1 MHIWQNAPTSGTGD
15 TYAIRNI
22 RIRKG
27 TGHVSKYSNFL
38 RRTSDEPIIYVF
50 RHNLNDIAPLVSVR
64 YSYDPLDVNTITND
78 WTSMFDNE
86 SFTLADVGYQGTSS
100 TVDGVQVMTRDHNKY
115 FSQNHVALRFPDGE
129 DPSAASRLYQVTIIG
144 GGS

>member
-1 MHIWQNAPTSGTGD
+1 MC
-15 TYAIRNI
+15 IRD
-22 RIRKG
+22 
-27 TGHVSKYSNFL
+27 S
-38 RRTSDEPIIYVF
+38 
-50 RHNLNDIAPLVSVR
+50 
-64 YSYDPLDVNTITND
+64 SYDPLDVNTITND

-86 SFTLADVGYQGTSS
+86 SFTLADVGYQGSSS

-144 GGS
+144 GGA